1 MVWAI
6 LGLAVVGLS
15 WTLVGIVLGN
25 APKKGIPPEVLIFF
39 GSAVPTLVGLIVLHT
54 GVLGT
59 VNWFSKAAFWG
70 IFYYG
75 LSAVFNFFM
84 MHLLSLTMQRG
95 PNGIVWSITQSGMVV
110 TFLCG
115 IIFKG
120 DIVTWVR
127 IAGMVVLLAALLLL
141 GLARDN
147 HIKNNDR
154 TWVWMAFGCFLLCGI
169 NQTFA
174 MLATYVPEVRD
185 DFNGVARSV
194 VLNGGAMLPAL
205 CWNIASKRREFLKQL
220 NGCIC
225 NKYLWIYVA
234 IQQGFGLIAAY
245 FIQFRCFDYL
255 SAHNLGSAAYPILVA
270 SCLLGFAVYST
281 CVLREKSSLVQ
292 KAGMV
297 LCILGIILICMK

>member
-1 MVWAI
+1 MFWAI
-6 LGLAVVGLS
+6 SGLVLVGLS

-25 APKKGIPPEVLIFF
+25 APKKGIPPEVMIFF
-39 GSAVPTLVGLIVLHT
+39 GAAVPTIVGLIVLHI
-54 GVLGT
+54 GILGT
-59 VNWFSKAAFWG
+59 VDWSSKAAFWG

-75 LSAVFNFFM
+75 LSAFFNFLM
-84 MHLLSLTMQRG
+84 MHLLSLTMQKG
-95 PNGIVWSITQSGMVV
+95 PNGIVWSITQSGMVI

-115 IIFKG
+115 VIFKG

-127 IAGMVVLLAALLLL
+127 IAGILVLLAALLLL
-141 GLARDN
+141 GLAR
-147 HIKNNDR
+147 NNDTTNNSR
-154 TWVWMAFGCFLLCGI
+154 AWVWMAFGCFLLCGI
-169 NQTFA
+169 NQTCA

-194 VLNGGAMLPAL
+194 VLNGGAMIPAL
-205 CWNIASKRREFLKQL
+205 CWNIASKRGEFLNQL
-220 NGCIC
+220 SGCIR

-270 SCLLGFAVYST
+270 SCLLGFAFYST
-281 CVLREKSSLVQ
+281 FGLREKSSLIQ
-292 KAGMV
+292 KAGMA
-297 LCILGIILICMK
+297 LCILGIVLICMK